1 MRCWALLS
9 KEEEKLR
16 LIEGNKSSEVAAM
29 DVVSNVGWNIFNCV
43 FGWGAAGAERSRP
56 APTAIWMGER
66 LQGDYTPRCGS
77 LHPSK
82 FEGWS
87 CSASV
92 SLYRLSSVSLP
103 SLSLSHVSGRGELV
117 AWAWAAVT
125 PGMRWWPRAAAR
137 SSRADPSFTSA
148 SRRRT
153 KLVTAA
159 AELAGGQPL
168 ELGPRRWILQTGEA

>member
-103 SLSLSHVSGRGELV
+103 SLSLSLSCLRQGR
-117 AWAWAAVT
+117 
-125 PGMRWWPRAAAR
+125 
-137 SSRADPSFTSA
+137 
-148 SRRRT
+148 
-153 KLVTAA
+153 
-159 AELAGGQPL
+159 AGGVGMGGGDPRHAMVAQGGSK
-168 ELGPRRWILQTGEA
+168 ELPRRPLLHICITTADEARDRGGGTRGRATAGARPATVDLANR